1 MGILPIFSSPL
12 EIPGASMV
20 MDFVRGQYRGL
31 TPDMLTV
38 TRSSIGYSQNADG
51 LLIQFEANRP
61 RITNKGLLTEASSAT
76 NLCLQSEDLST
87 TWVSG
92 ATNGST
98 ISTDAGTA
106 PNGASTADKVVED
119 TATAAHRVYQAFAG
133 LPDSTNYLISA
144 YVKPSGRTWHYI
156 RFDNKAVTTARV
168 YFSLSGGV
176 VTVGTTNGTPWTSG
190 AEYVGGG
197 WYRLWLGCNSGT
209 GASNCAMIFGMAT
222 ADNTPSY
229 TGDGSSG
236 FFLWGGMMEQKS
248 VPITPSSYIPTT
260 SASVTRSADAISVAS
275 GHAFN
280 SWFTNASAGI
290 FFAAGTSVDNNAG
303 AAARRMLDITDGSA
317 NNRIVLALSISNT
330 ARFLGSS
337 GGATQWD
344 ILSSATFSR
353 AAFNLAGAYATND
366 FQQATNGVLGTQDSS
381 GTVPTVTQ
389 ITVGFDIGATS
400 GASWEGYLTAF
411 GYVPGDYA
419 DTFLQNVRLS

>member
-38 TRSSIGYSQNADG
+38 TRSSTAYAQNADG
-51 LLIQFEANRP
+51 LLIQFENNRP

-76 NLCLQSEDLST
+76 NLCLQSEDLTT
-87 TWVSG
+87 TWSLG
-92 ATNGST
+92 AGGMT
-98 ISTDAGTA
+98 ISSNAGTA
-106 PNGASTADKVVED
+106 PNGASTADRLVED
-119 TATAAHRVYQAFAG
+119 TATTTHRIFQTFAG
-133 LPDSTNYLISA
+133 LPDSTNYLCSA
-144 YVKPSGRTWHYI
+144 YIKPAGRTWFYI
-156 RFDNKAVTTARV
+156 RFDDKSAVVARV

-176 VTVGTTNGTPWTSG
+176 VTTGTTNGTPWTSG

-197 WYRLWLGCNSGT
+197 WYRLWIGGNSAT
-209 GASNCAMIFGMAT
+209 GVSNCSLIFGAAS
-222 ADNTPSY
+222 ADNTPTY
-229 TGDGSSG
+229 TGDGASG
-236 FFLWGGMMEQKS
+236 FSLWGGMMEQKS

-260 SASVTRSADAISVAS
+260 TASVTRSADAISVPA

-280 SWFTNASAGI
+280 SWFTNPNAGI

-344 ILSSATFSR
+344 ILSAATFSR
-353 AAFNLAGAYATND
+353 AAFNLAGAYAAND

-381 GTVPTVTQ
+381 GTVPSVTR